1 MSHRKKL
8 PEDAE
13 GYTTDQPWNLRSKGH
28 AEGFFMS
35 ACQLR
40 EQQHLLDVTVTL
52 GPSNYEAHGIILAAV
67 SSVFRQRLEYGEQD
81 VLELDGV
88 TAAPGWEAILNFAYT
103 GQLEVMPETAEELL
117 DAAEAL
123 GVPRVAAICKAV
135 LLETEAEDRLS
146 PSDEKWETLR
156 SLEELYK
163 ESVGCDLVL
172 KAEGDTYRVHRLA
185 LACGCEFFH
194 AMFTSGM
201 KESRQMDTPLCTRF
215 TSADLGL
222 VISFA
227 YSGVVAG
234 GWDDLF
240 DAAQAALQYQVSGI
254 LELCLDVFQ
263 HKLCPESSLDV
274 LSFARAYSLH
284 KLENTA
290 SDYILRNFVRVSAT
304 PKFLDLPVNQLV
316 DFLSS
321 DALYVLNELEAFQ
334 GAIRWLDADRNGR
347 MDCAEKVMRCIR
359 FPLMSTR
366 ELKQVRVVDIMA
378 PTGRLYG
385 LLIESLCSLPPGPS
399 KLEQLPCRVRY
410 PEKVIVI
417 SGGDCLSKNM
427 ATRNPSEDIWYSHR
441 FVNGI
446 GLVKLIEWRHL
457 GVLPEGPR
465 FRHAVAVKDNVM
477 YILGGKHYYGS
488 RDAMNSVF
496 KFDPFCGSWE
506 RLADMMSFRSYF
518 AAVFQDGL
526 LYALGGSS
534 RDTYCLDSAECY
546 DPRTNTWRSC
556 EPLPSAVCGH
566 AACVLDGSIYISG
579 GSDGSCRCLMALIQ
593 YRPGAPAIQRT
604 SMIEERAG
612 HAMEALDGCLYV
624 AGGLRW
630 RDGHGGY
637 ADQLACEVYSPGQ
650 DMWSAFTPLPQA
662 HVIAASVV
670 LQGELYILGGYSHNT
685 YRDTH
690 LIHCYNPA
698 YDRWVSV
705 GTLPQAYADLRACI
719 LEVPPSLRKKQL
731 PPSNVTMLELPE
743 DPSTASV
750 DHNFSDVLQ

>member
-1 MSHRKKL
+1 MSCGGKKP

-13 GYTTDQPWNLRSKGH
+13 GYTAEQRWELRSEGH
-28 AEGFFMS
+28 AEGFFMT

-40 EQQHLLDVTVTL
+40 EQRHLLDVTVTL
-52 GPSNYEAHGIILAAV
+52 GPSSYEAHGIILAAV
-67 SSVFRQRLEYGEQD
+67 SSVFRQRLERGEQE

-88 TAAPGWEAILNFAYT
+88 TTAHGWEAILNFAYT
-103 GQLEVMPETAEELL
+103 GQLEVMPETAGELL

-123 GVPRVAAICKAV
+123 GVPRVAEICKAV
-135 LLETEAEDRLS
+135 LIEAEPEERPS
-146 PSDEKWETLR
+146 PSKEKWETLR
-156 SLEELYK
+156 KVEELYK
-163 ESVGCDLVL
+163 EGVGCDLAL
-172 KAEGDTYRVHRLA
+172 KAEGHTYQVHRLA
-185 LACGCEFFH
+185 LACGSEFFH

-201 KESRQMDTPLCTRF
+201 KESRQEDTPLCTRF
-215 TSADLGL
+215 TLTDLGL
-222 VISFA
+222 VVSFA

-254 LELCLDVFQ
+254 WALCLDVFR
-263 HKLCPESSLDV
+263 HELCPESSFDV
-274 LSFARAYSLH
+274 LSFARAYGLH
-284 KLENTA
+284 ELENTA
-290 SDYILRNFVRVSAT
+290 SDYVLRNFVRISAT

-316 DFLSS
+316 DILSS

-334 GAIRWLDADRNGR
+334 GALRWLDADRDGR
-347 MDCAEKVMRCIR
+347 MDRAETVMRCIR

-366 ELKQVRVVDIMA
+366 ELKQVRVVDMMA
-378 PTGRLYG
+378 APGRLYD
-385 LLIESLCSLPPGPS
+385 LLVESLSSLPPGPS
-399 KLEQLPCRVRY
+399 KMEQLPCRVRY

-427 ATRNPSEDIWYSHR
+427 ATRNPSEDIWISHR
-441 FVNGI
+441 FVSSI
-446 GLVKLIEWRHL
+446 GLVKQIEWRHL

-465 FRHAVAVKDNVM
+465 FQHAVAVKDNVM
-477 YILGGKHYYGS
+477 YILGGKHYYGTGDS
-488 RDAMNSVF
+488 MRSVF
-496 KFDPFCGSWE
+496 KFDPFCGRWE
-506 RLADMMSFRSYF
+506 RLADMTSFRSYF
-518 AAVFQDGL
+518 PAVFQDGL

-534 RDTYCLDSAECY
+534 RDAYCFNSAECY
-546 DPRTNTWRSC
+546 DPHTNAWRSC

-579 GSDGSCRCLMALIQ
+579 GSDGSCRCLSVLIQ
-593 YRPGAPAIQRT
+593 YRPGGPAIPRA

-612 HAMEALDGCLYV
+612 HIMEALDRRLYV

-637 ADQLACEVYSPGQ
+637 ADQLACEVYNLGQ
-650 DMWSAFTPLPQA
+650 DTWAAFTPLPQA
-662 HVIAASVV
+662 HVIAASTV
-670 LQGELYILGGYSHNT
+670 LHEELYILGGYSHNT

-690 LIHCYNPA
+690 LIHCYNPN

-719 LEVPPSLRKKQL
+719 LEVPSSLRAKQL
-731 PPSNVTMLELPE
+731 PPSNTTMLEIPD
-743 DPSTASV
+743 DPSTESADQLS
-750 DHNFSDVLQ
+750 